1 MVIITKGLPDKL
13 KISATELFLEA
24 LSEKFIPILG
34 RKGKAKELIELSIEP
49 DNCFYAIDNAG
60 NSFGT
65 ESNVDVTGVALQK
78 FIFEIGVI
86 IKIIKP
92 CFVLIKIGN

>member
-49 DNCFYAIDNAG
+49 GNCFYADQPGSGHGPTA
-60 NSFGT
+60 
-65 ESNVDVTGVALQK
+65 TGFKSLLDCLSVA
-78 FIFEIGVI
+78 EGS
-86 IKIIKP
+86 
-92 CFVLIKIGN
+92 